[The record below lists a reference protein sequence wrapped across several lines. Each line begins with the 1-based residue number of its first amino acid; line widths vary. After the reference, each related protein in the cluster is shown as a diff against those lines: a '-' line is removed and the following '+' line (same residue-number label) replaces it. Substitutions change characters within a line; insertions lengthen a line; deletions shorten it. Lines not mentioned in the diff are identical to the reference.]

1 MKTIKLKKQKSSIEE
16 LRSRLGLSQ
25 EKFAEK
31 LGISRSLVN
40 MAENGKRILPT
51 HALLK
56 FIQLGKET
64 TQQ

>member
-1 MKTIKLKKQKSSIEE
+1 MKTIKLKKKKSGIEE
-16 LRSRLGLSQ
+16 LRSKLGLSQ

-40 MAENGKRILPT
+40 MAENGRRTLPT

-56 FIQLGKET
+56 FIQLEKISK
-64 TQQ
+64 QQ